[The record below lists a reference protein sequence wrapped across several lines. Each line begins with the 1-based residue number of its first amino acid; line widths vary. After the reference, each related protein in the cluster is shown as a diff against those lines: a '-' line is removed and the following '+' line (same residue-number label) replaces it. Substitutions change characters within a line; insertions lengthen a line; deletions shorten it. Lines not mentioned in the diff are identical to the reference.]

1 MLINISF
8 IEFFLGSLFSFSMKL
23 LFLFFPGLIL
33 GLWAAWPGIVIPNNW
48 KCFRDIIEKSSKDQI
63 SFKAALAVS
72 PKYLLK
78 VKRKNNNSQIRIVF
92 DACFR

>member
-1 MLINISF
+1 MKYLI
-8 IEFFLGSLFSFSMKL
+8 LLFS
-23 LFLFFPGLIL
+23 GLAL

-48 KCFRDIIEKSSKDQI
+48 KCFRDIIEKSSNDQI

-72 PKYLLK
+72 PNYILK
-78 VKRKNNNSQIRIVF
+78 GKSKNTNSKIRVVL

>member
-1 MLINISF
+1 MKS
-8 IEFFLGSLFSFSMKL
+8 FFLLFS
-23 LFLFFPGLIL
+23 GLVL

-48 KCFRDIIEKSSKDQI
+48 KCFRDIIVKSSNEQI

-72 PKYLLK
+72 PNYLLK
-78 VKRKNNNSQIRIVF
+78 SIRKKNNSKIRVVL

>member
-1 MLINISF
+1 MK
-8 IEFFLGSLFSFSMKL
+8 SLFL
-23 LFLFFPGLIL
+23 LFPGLVL

-48 KCFRDIIEKSSKDQI
+48 RCLRDIIVKSSNEQI

-72 PKYLLK
+72 PNYFLK
-78 VKRKNNNSQIRIVF
+78 GKSKNNISKIRVAL